1 LGNKKRLQVLGDDDF
16 MKKSVIVRGPALSRS
31 GYGEHCRFLL
41 RSLKEYQDYFDI
53 HLLNVP
59 WGKTN
64 WLIEDNEERRWLD
77 EIIQKTAILLQ
88 QTNNQPNFDLSL
100 QVTIPN
106 EWEKMAQVDIGV
118 TAGIESNLVSPAWV
132 AKSLEV
138 SKIITISEHSKNVY
152 ENSSYE
158 AKNEQTGEVFPNY
171 RCQTPIDVVHYPV
184 KKVETFDIDLGLDTE
199 FNFLTVCQWGPRKNL
214 ENTIKWFVE
223 EFIDQNV
230 GLIVK
235 TSYAK
240 NTVIDRD
247 WVKKS
252 VLSLLKEYPDR
263 KCKIHLLHGNLSEE
277 EMHSIYVHPKVKA
290 LINIGHGEG
299 FGLPVFEAAYSGLPV
314 IAPEWSGY
322 CDFMT
327 MPIKDKKGKTKMKPA
342 FATVKYSL
350 QKIQQEAVW
359 DGVLQADS
367 MWAFAEQGSYKMR
380 LRELYKDYNRFK
392 SQAQKLQ
399 TFILDNWKEEDQY
412 KKFVESILGHEVKKV
427 AIDELPKISI
437 ITSIYNGDEYIRP
450 YLEDITRQTIFKEK
464 CELILINAN
473 SPGNEEEVIMEY
485 KEKYPDNIVYRKLD
499 EDPGIYGVWN
509 MGVEMATGEFLTNAN
524 LDDRKAPNS
533 LEMHAKALFTEE
545 DVDLVYADM
554 LITDQPNEVWEK
566 NSSNGRKYNFPQF
579 SFDNLKMVNMPH
591 ASPLWRASVHKK
603 YGKFDEKYGSAGDW
617 EMWLR
622 AASQGSKFKKIESIL
637 GLYYFNPK
645 GISTNPENFDWK
657 QKEEAEV
664 YEKYM
669 DLELD
674 EKAA

>member
-1 LGNKKRLQVLGDDDF
+1 

-41 RSLKEYQDYFDI
+41 RSLREYEDYFDI
-53 HLLNVP
+53 YLLNVP

-64 WLIEDNEERRWLD
+64 WLYEDNEERLWLD
-77 EIIQKTAILLQ
+77 AIIEKTALYSESLEKQGIKPQ
-88 QTNNQPNFDLSL
+88 FDLSL

-106 EWEKMAQVDIGV
+106 EWQNLASSNIGV
-118 TAGIESNLVSPAWV
+118 TAGIESNRIAPEWIPQLNGVDKV
-132 AKSLEV
+132 
-138 SKIITISEHSKNVY
+138 ITISHHSRDTML
-152 ENSSYE
+152 NSSYDVTD
-158 AKNEQTGEVFPNY
+158 NSTGDFVKDY
-171 RCQTPIDVVHYPV
+171 KCTTPIDIVHYPV
-184 KKVETFDIDLGLDTE
+184 KSVDTFDIDLDLDTE

-214 ENTIKWFVE
+214 ENTIRWFVE

-235 TSYAK
+235 TSFAK
-240 NTVIDRD
+240 NTVIDRSHI
-247 WVKKS
+247 KKKIS
-252 VLSLLKEYPDR
+252 TLLAAYPDR
-263 KCKIHLLHGNLSEE
+263 KCKVHLIHGNLTEE
-277 EMHSIYVHPKVKA
+277 EMHSVYVHPKVKA

-299 FGLPVFEAAYSGLPV
+299 FGLPIFEAAYSGLPV

-327 MPIKDKKGKTKMKPA
+327 MPAKDKKGKTKMKAA

-359 DGVLQADS
+359 DQVLVKDS

-380 LRELYKDYNRFK
+380 LREVYKDYNRFK
-392 SQAQKLQ
+392 SQAKKLQ
-399 TFILDNWKEEDQY
+399 DYVLENFKQEDQY
-412 KKFVESILGHEVKKV
+412 RKFVESILGYEVTKV
-427 AIDELPKISI
+427 NIEDLPKISI
-437 ITSIYNGDEYIRP
+437 ITSVYKGDQYIRP
-450 YLEDITRQTIFKEK
+450 FLEDITRQTIFEEK

-473 SPGNEEEVIMEY
+473 SPGNEEEVILEY
-485 KEKYPDNIVYRKLD
+485 KEAYPDNIIYHKLD
-499 EDPGIYGVWN
+499 EDPGIYAVWN
-509 MGVEMATGEFLTNAN
+509 MGIDLATGEYLTNAN
-524 LDDRKAPNS
+524 LDDRKSPNS
-533 LEMHAKALFTEE
+533 LEAHAKFLYNND

-554 LITDQPNEVWEK
+554 LITDKANEVWEN
-566 NSSNGRKYNFPQF
+566 NSSNGRKYSFPEY

-591 ASPLWRASVHKK
+591 ASPLWRASIHEKH
-603 YGKFDEKYGSAGDW
+603 GKFDEKYRSAGDW

-622 AASQGSKFKKIESIL
+622 AASQGAKFKKIPAVL

-645 GISTNPENFDWK
+645 GISTNPENFGWK

-669 DLELD
+669 DLKSN

>member
-1 LGNKKRLQVLGDDDF
+1 

-41 RSLKEYQDYFDI
+41 RSLRDYEDYFDI
-53 HLLNVP
+53 YLLNVP

-64 WLIEDNEERRWLD
+64 WIIEDNEERVWIDQL
-77 EIIQKTAILLQ
+77 ITNTNILTQKVAK
-88 QTNNQPNFDLSL
+88 PNFDISL

-106 EWEKMAQVDIGV
+106 EWEKMAQYNIGI
-118 TAGIESNLVSPAWV
+118 TAGIESSLVAPEWIQ
-132 AKSLEV
+132 KSQV
-138 SKIITISEHSKNVY
+138 VDKIITISKHSKEVY
-152 ENSSYE
+152 EKSTYQATNQ
-158 AKNEQTGEVFPNY
+158 QTGEMIPDY
-171 RCQTPIDVVHYPV
+171 KCQTPIEIVQYPV
-184 KKVETFDIDLGLDTE
+184 KDIETFDIDLDLDTE

-223 EFIDQNV
+223 EFVDQHV

-235 TSYAK
+235 TSFAK
-240 NTVIDRD
+240 NTVTDRFF
-247 WVKKS
+247 VKN
-252 VLSLLKEYPDR
+252 LILKILEQYPER
-263 KCKIHLLHGNLSEE
+263 KCKIHLIHGNLSEE

-290 LINIGHGEG
+290 LVNIGHGEG

-327 MPIKDKKGKTKMKPA
+327 MPHKDKKGKEKMKPT
-342 FATVKYSL
+342 FATVKYTL
-350 QKIQQEAVW
+350 QKIQKEAVW
-359 DGVLQADS
+359 DGVLHKDS
-367 MWAFAEQGSYKMR
+367 MWAYPDQGSYKMR
-380 LRELYKDYNRFK
+380 LREVFKDYNRFK

-399 TFILDNWKEEDQY
+399 VYIQENWKQEDQY
-412 KKFVESILGHEVKKV
+412 RKFVESILGHKVKKV
-427 AIDELPKISI
+427 ALKDLPKVSI
-437 ITSIYNGDEYIRP
+437 ITSVFNGDEYIRP
-450 YLEDITRQTIFKEK
+450 FLEDITRQTIFEEK
-464 CELILINAN
+464 CELILINAA
-473 SPGNEEEVIMEY
+473 SPGNEEEVILEY

-499 EDPGIYGVWN
+499 KDPGIYGVWN
-509 MGVEMATGEFLTNAN
+509 MGVEMATGEYLTNAN
-524 LDDRKAPNS
+524 LDDRKSSSS
-533 LEMHAKALFTEE
+533 LEVHAKSLFSNP

-554 LITDQPNEVWEK
+554 LITDKANETWEQ
-566 NSSNGRKYNFPQF
+566 NSSNGRKYNFPEF

-591 ASPLWRASVHKK
+591 ASPLWRASLHEK

-657 QKEEAEV
+657 QKEESEI

-669 DLELD
+669 DLQID